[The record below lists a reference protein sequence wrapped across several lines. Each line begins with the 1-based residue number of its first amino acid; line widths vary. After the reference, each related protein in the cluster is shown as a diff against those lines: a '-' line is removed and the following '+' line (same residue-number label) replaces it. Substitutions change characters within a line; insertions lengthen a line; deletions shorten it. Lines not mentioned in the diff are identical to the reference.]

1 MATKWN
7 NTADGGVQDALEDI
21 LATVEQV
28 QQEQEGEKESPVRL
42 IWIGSRPSRAFRA
55 AAGFL
60 AFVLALSLMLGALV
74 QTVGRLARQEDVDQ
88 WWKGDWQETPAFRQ
102 EVAWQLRDFLA
113 MATGSDL
120 DWWGTDFETSYVV
133 SGYVDT
139 WYIQDSI
146 GGSTG
151 AMPIEEEATATVT
164 VAPQDS
170 ADLSDSGSNLS
181 GNVDYQTDQNLLY
194 RVRGVKN
201 GTYYSNLP
209 PDEHISWDLPEG
221 YNFLLTFEDGMVSI
235 TKDGE
240 AVDVYGDGLYTD
252 DTQWPVPG
260 YENFTVGEDVSGV
273 TVYMAIREEPLR
285 YLRMNSNG
293 ESYSY
298 HNFYSLYRSIQNSQA
313 FYRGQAIQ
321 FGVGLALLVVYLL
334 LRKSKA
340 EADQAVARLTAH
352 VWTEFRVLAVCG
364 CVLWLWMANL
374 ESSMSWYL
382 ASGWFGS
389 WDRWSALLAG
399 TVLGLFLSSPAA
411 LAATFWVVYLIVND
425 HRYTP
430 KAARGSLLKAVTVRE
445 RNHPIQKRINRWNR
459 MAAVLVCL
467 PALAMLLALLLGLWG
482 LGGNPYVTF
491 LALTAAAAVAAILGV
506 WLTLWRNSRAVR
518 DVGRLTAQVEAVR
531 AGDLTHTLDLP
542 EDSDLRETAGQL
554 NDIQAGMKQALAEQ
568 TRSERMKVELI
579 SNVSHDLKTPLTS
592 ILSYADLLRQEEDLP
607 DHVRDY
613 IRILDEKARRLSEM
627 VQDVFD
633 VSKAAADQLPVKPE
647 RLDLAKLLRQTLADM
662 NEAITASGLTF
673 RVKLPEE
680 TVPIVADG
688 NRLYRVF
695 QNLLQNALQ
704 YALPGSRVY
713 LDLTTQN
720 GRAEASLRN
729 TSREELPS
737 GVDFTAR
744 FVRGDKSRTDGGS
757 GLGLSIAQSF
767 TEACGGAFRI
777 ETVADLF
784 TAVVT
789 FPLAE
794 EETRLETNA
803 PES

>member
-7 NTADGGVQDALEDI
+7 NTADGGVQDVLEDI

-28 QQEQEGEKESPVRL
+28 QQEQEGEKEPPVRL

-88 WWKGDWQETPAFRQ
+88 WWKGDWQETAIFR
-102 EVAWQLRDFLA
+102 ETVADYLENFLTYA
-113 MATGSDL
+113 AGGEL
-120 DWWGTDFETSYVV
+120 QWWGTRGWVEPDTGTGEWNGWASPLWGDAPAATPTDTAEPQESEDSSDSSLPSRDSDYQDDQNVLYRITKDNTTLYSNTTAV
-133 SGYVDT
+133 S
-139 WYIQDSI
+139 
-146 GGSTG
+146 
-151 AMPIEEEATATVT
+151 
-164 VAPQDS
+164 
-170 ADLSDSGSNLS
+170 LSD
-181 GNVDYQTDQNLLY
+181 YE
-194 RVRGVKN
+194 R
-201 GTYYSNLP
+201 
-209 PDEHISWDLPEG
+209 LPEG
-221 YNFLLTFEDGMVSI
+221 YNFLLVFQGGTVTI
-235 TKDGE
+235 TKDGRDL
-240 AVDVYGDGLYTD
+240 DVYGDGIYD
-252 DTQWPVPG
+252 EDSQWYVPG
-260 YENFTVGEDVSGV
+260 YENFQAGADVDGV
-273 TVYMAIREEPLR
+273 TVRLAVRARPVQ
-285 YLRMNSNG
+285 YLKGDYTDGYVSRSYRM
-293 ESYSY
+293 
-298 HNFYSLYRSIQNSQA
+298 YSLYQSIQNSQA
-313 FYRGQAIQ
+313 FYRSQAIQ

-340 EADQAVARLTAH
+340 EADRAVARLTAH

-382 ASGWFGS
+382 ANGWFGS

-411 LAATFWVVYLIVND
+411 LVTTFWVVYLIVND

-680 TVPIVADG
+680 AVPIVADG

-794 EETRLETNA
+794 EEARLETNA